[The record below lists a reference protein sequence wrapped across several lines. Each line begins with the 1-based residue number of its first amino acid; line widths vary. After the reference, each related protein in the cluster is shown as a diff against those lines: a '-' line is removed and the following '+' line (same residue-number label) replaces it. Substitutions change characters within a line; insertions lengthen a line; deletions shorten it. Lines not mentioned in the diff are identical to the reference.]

1 VNEPREHPHAEP
13 LTANGLL
20 ALRRVMAVRQAERAL
35 LEAEQATPIDDTER
49 ADPGAPTGLAV
60 RMLDRALAAR
70 PAGRPAG
77 PWASDGIDP
86 LEALV
91 QTQAD
96 LAHLLD
102 ELTPGD
108 WDRPVAIEST
118 TGWTVRDV
126 VAHLVAVETYHRA
139 TLGHGSWEPPP
150 GTEAFHAAMT
160 EPTVRALRSLPIG
173 ELRARWDEA
182 VAASLD
188 ACRTEAAKPGRLGQ
202 RVNFTAIPFRVG
214 TLMVLRAFEVW
225 THDDDIRRAVGRPLD
240 APDGARLAL
249 MSDLAVNAV
258 PLGLLM
264 TGRSSASRTARIVLT
279 GPGGG
284 AWSQAMAVGETPGP
298 PDVVIVADVV
308 DFCRVAARRMPADDL
323 VCHVEGDHLLA
334 ADVLAGVAVFAA

>member
-188 ACRTEAAKPGRLGQ
+188 ACRTERRSPAAWGSGSTSPRSPSG
-202 RVNFTAIPFRVG
+202 
-214 TLMVLRAFEVW
+214 W
-225 THDDDIRRAVGRPLD
+225 
-240 APDGARLAL
+240 APSWCCAPSRSGPTTTTSGGPSGAPSTR
-249 MSDLAVNAV
+249 
-258 PLGLLM
+258 
-264 TGRSSASRTARIVLT
+264 RTA
-279 GPGGG
+279 P
-284 AWSQAMAVGETPGP
+284 AW
-298 PDVVIVADVV
+298 
-308 DFCRVAARRMPADDL
+308 R
-323 VCHVEGDHLLA
+323 
-334 ADVLAGVAVFAA
+334 